1 MIPKTNQEKA
11 RMIAECI
18 RTLTNRYDEQTGPY
32 MTAGTVASAM
42 VTVGQDDPDDV
53 GMENQL
59 QTFHLFV
66 VTLERE
72 LIKCMKDEN
81 VEPLI

>member
-18 RTLTNRYDEQTGPY
+18 RTLTNRFDGSNPY
-32 MTAGTVASAM
+32 MTVGTVASAM
-42 VTVGQDDPDDV
+42 VTVSQADPDSVD
-53 GMENQL
+53 MENQL

-66 VTLERE
+66 ATLERE
-72 LIKCMKDEN
+72 LVKRMKDEN

>member
-18 RTLTNRYDEQTGPY
+18 RTLTNRYDENTGPY
-32 MTAGTVASAM
+32 MTVGTVASAM
-42 VTVGQDDPDDV
+42 VTVSQDDPDDV
-53 GMENQL
+53 GMDNQL

-66 VTLERE
+66 VSLERE
-72 LIKCMKDEN
+72 LIERMNQEG
-81 VEPLI
+81 VPPLI